1 MDICRVTAKKVNGKA
16 VFTGR
21 QLKKALAG
29 AKGFVVIGGVIVPVV
44 RLRQYA
50 GVMTKDTL
58 ALTVDYSKWVP
69 GIIQIEVPGHR
80 TRFKGVASDDVE
92 RMGKWYSLPIKDRK
106 VTAQVIFEEVR
117 T

>member
-80 TRFKGVASDDVE
+80 TRFKGVASPTRV
-92 RMGKWYSLPIKDRK
+92 YPLSICP
-106 VTAQVIFEEVR
+106 VIETGEILLLCAG
-117 T
+117 